1 MPAVW
6 IAAEMLVTKKKQGTF
21 GELLPVKRTEK
32 KYIIF
37 PASNQPLLAVFHA
50 ARHNSCETAEN
61 SV

>member
-37 PASNQPLLAVFHA
+37 PASNQPLLGVCPKFCVNTEM
-50 ARHNSCETAEN
+50 RCK
-61 SV
+61 